1 MLMALAAIALMMN
14 ERKSHTPEQAEHGRL
29 MFRVTLCYGEANSTF
44 VRKQPR

>member
-1 MLMALAAIALMMN
+1 MLMGPVVIVLMMN
-14 ERKSHTPEQAEHGRL
+14 ERKFDTPEQAEHGRL